1 MFVQNK
7 YHTWYFNI
15 IRNAQNSERTKLK
28 ISDGNYEYFENH
40 HIKPKSLYPEISKD
54 KENLVLLTAKEHFIC
69 HLLLC
74 KFTVSNAKYK
84 MINALI
90 KMVYCKSDNQIR
102 YQSKSYSMIRKL
114 IAEKNSARMK
124 GVPKSDD
131 WKRLMSSKMKGR
143 KMNEEFSKKRSESN
157 KISWANGKFKGRP
170 KSEETRRKISE
181 TIKDMKTVWIKNP
194 NSKEC
199 GYVPKEIAD
208 RMITEGWILGRYQ
221 KDAVYITTMLLNRFI
236 IT

>member
-1 MFVQNK
+1 
-7 YHTWYFNI
+7 
-15 IRNAQNSERTKLK
+15 
-28 ISDGNYEYFENH
+28 
-40 HIKPKSLYPEISKD
+40 
-54 KENLVLLTAKEHFIC
+54 
-69 HLLLC
+69 
-74 KFTVSNAKYK
+74 
-84 MINALI
+84 
-90 KMVYCKSDNQIR
+90 
-102 YQSKSYSMIRKL
+102 MIRKL